1 MKAKIIT
8 RIITAILA
16 VIICFSGI
24 PAFSASEVENQ
35 TNVEFDLSNI
45 NLDDY
50 GDVITNEE
58 LGFNLSSSGVITK
71 RQLEQMINAPA
82 MLSARASSNTTI
94 TLTYCYD
101 TAGNIIKA
109 VSSTDFRNAG
119 AIQYRFTTNDGM
131 RVYCIEPGVYIA
143 GGVNLSTVSD
153 EAWKNLSQAQR
164 QSINTALCYGLEGSP
179 DATMVGTINEDQAY
193 IATQL
198 IIWEIVKGE
207 RSPNAPY
214 SLNTG
219 KSGYLNLFCAG
230 GANPN
235 IKAAYNNITSRMSK
249 YWTVPSF
256 THALKSKA
264 PVITLD
270 AVYNERSGAWT
281 YSSKTL
287 NDANGV
293 LSDFDLAGTYD
304 VGNATVTVTQ
314 DGNSL
319 TFTCSNGKLNTI
331 SSEYSTNSE
340 KSGIPMTQQGVLI
353 AYGSP
358 SLQDVVGGGSIDPP
372 KAYMKISVDVKHTGT
387 LTRDARIQ
395 KVGWTQS
402 EYDNPDLSETESS
415 LNTQENIEGWYFN
428 VNPSPLFK
436 DKYGINSFVLGPTD
450 ATGFTQ
456 SLSDYIIENIDENLT
471 YDVPTGI
478 YRFVELGKLK
488 DGADGSDINNDY
500 YFPDGWR
507 PDNKTAFDTGEV
519 FTGTINFTGANI
531 KIDNIGYAANIFDV
545 PFELK
550 KINADSASAKDFYF
564 TATNKETGD
573 IHLLRTDSN
582 GNAYLADDTSKSTT
596 IILPEGTYTIH
607 ELGKL
612 VSGDGS
618 NYATDYA
625 IPELYDAPTDFDVE
639 ISADAYKAAQ
649 EDGLDAIERTVVN
662 TVSAYIEI
670 VKKDKDT
677 GYTLAG
683 AVFGIYYDKECTSLL
698 EVVTTNAYG
707 KARTESKYATGTYYV
722 QEITA
727 PENYILDSTIH
738 TVVIEP
744 KNYTNYTVTIN
755 ATNEK
760 YPTKI
765 RIIKT
770 DEESG
775 KPLKGVVFGVYS
787 DKNCT
792 TLLEQVTT
800 DANGYA
806 YTSKYKPTRTLYIK
820 EISTILGYVLSDEVK
835 SVTIKNT
842 NVPNNTVTV
851 SFTNKRERISL
862 TGQKTWNDYND
873 IIGHRPESITVKL
886 YDSND
891 MNTVIQSATTSA
903 ENNWKYTFTNLYKY
917 NEDGEEIVY
926 TVVEEDVTYYK
937 PKVTGINV
945 KNSILMGSVTLV
957 KDSGSNTPLKDVQFE
972 LYKSDGTK
980 LSVYYAGNS
989 YVFAGAENV
998 GITTM
1003 STNASGKIVIS
1014 NLPVGSYYFI
1024 ETATLDGYMPYESK
1038 IRFTING
1045 YSGNVINANVTV
1057 RNNKILMFN
1066 TGGNGD
1072 KIIYLLAGIIG
1083 FFALILIAL
1092 LFTKKSKKGKE
1103 PMKKMLSIM
1112 MAFMLIGVMM
1122 LSCIPGASAAS
1133 FNLNTKSSFSFACDK
1148 PGYEFSIY
1156 NVGSVVKT
1164 SNPYEVKYTSNIT
1177 ELKNSI
1183 LNGDSAALLS
1193 ALDELSVDKLGSA
1206 VGTYNTTVDGAT
1218 KKFTNQAQGI
1228 YYVRATNFPAGVKS
1242 VTNSVFA
1249 LPYYTAEDG
1258 WIYSLENIA
1267 LASKVEEDNPEI
1279 VKTITNST
1287 KNNVNYSD
1295 VSLGDTVNFEIK
1307 TSQVGSSSNTA
1318 SKDFKLKSYIITDKM
1333 SKGLTL
1339 DPNSFAVKLVDANG
1353 NTVATL
1359 DKTTDY
1365 VVDIKATLGADT
1377 DFTVSLTESYLQE
1390 TEFYGEN
1397 VSDVITSYS
1406 AVLNKYATTAFTG
1419 NPNEAVKL
1427 TYSNKTGVTAEVEGN
1442 EVYVYTYGIKAHK
1455 QDDNGKALANAEFSM
1470 YKTAEDAKENKNAIA
1485 SGVSDAKGLVE
1496 FKNTSGEVIR
1506 LQSGNYYIVETKA
1519 PAGYNRYTDTI
1530 EVKITAEYANT
1541 FTNGTWIS
1549 SAPADGIAEVTVTNS
1564 KVIYPQT
1571 GGEGNT
1577 LFYLYG
1583 AVGFA
1588 MMFGLLI
1595 LAKKK
1600 KRATSAQ

>member
-24 PAFSASEVENQ
+24 PAFSASEVENE

-58 LGFNLSSSGVITK
+58 LGFNLSSTGVITK

-143 GGVNLSTVSD
+143 GGVNLSTASI
-153 EAWKNLSQAQR
+153 EAWDNLLANQQKA
-164 QSINTALCYGLEGSP
+164 INTVLCYGLEGSP

-207 RSPNAPY
+207 RNPITPF
-214 SLNTG
+214 SLNSG
-219 KSGYLNLFCAG
+219 KSGYLNLYCAG

-249 YWTVPSF
+249 YQTLPSF
-256 THALKSKA
+256 TRNRVSVA

-281 YSSKTL
+281 YGSKTL

-314 DGNSL
+314 DGNNL
-319 TFTCSNGKLNTI
+319 TFTCSNGKPNATAT
-331 SSEYSTNSE
+331 EFSTKSE

-372 KAYMKISVDVKHTGT
+372 NAYMKLKVNIKRTGT

-395 KVGWTQS
+395 KSCWTQS
-402 EYDNPDLSETESS
+402 ESEDDNVLEGEGSLSTEDN
-415 LNTQENIEGWYFN
+415 LTGWYFK
-428 VNPSPLFK
+428 VKGSTMFK
-436 DKYGINSFVLGPTD
+436 EKYGVDTFILGPTD

-456 SLSDYIIENIDENLT
+456 SISDYIIENIDEELT
-471 YDVPTGI
+471 YDVPMGV
-478 YRFVELGKLK
+478 YEFVELGKLK
-488 DGADGSDINNDY
+488 DGATGADLENDY
-500 YFPDGWR
+500 YFPEGWR
-507 PDNKTAFDTGEV
+507 ADNKVNVDGET
-519 FTGTINFTGANI
+519 FTGLINFSGTVN
-531 KIDNIGYAANIFDV
+531 KIDNIGYATNIFDI
-545 PFELK
+545 PFKLNK
-550 KINADSASAKDFYF
+550 VNADSASAKDFYF

-573 IHLLRTDSN
+573 VYLLRTDSN
-582 GNAYLADDTSKSTT
+582 GNAYISSDTSKNTT
-596 IILPEGTYTIH
+596 IILPEGTYVIH

-698 EVVTTNAYG
+698 EAVTTNAYG
-707 KARTESKYATGTYYV
+707 KAKTESKYATGTYYV

-760 YPTKI
+760 YPTKV

-820 EISTILGYVLSDEVK
+820 EISTIQGYVLSDEVK
-835 SVTIKNT
+835 SVTIKVT

-851 SFTNKRERISL
+851 NFTNKRERISL
-862 TGQKTWNDYND
+862 TGEKTWNDYND
-873 IIGHRPESITVKL
+873 IMGHRPDEITVNL

-903 ENNWKYTFTNLYKY
+903 DNNWKYTFSNLYKY

-926 TVVEEDVTYYK
+926 TVVEESVENYK

-945 KNSILMGSVTLV
+945 RNNVLTGSVTLV
-957 KDSGSNTPLKDVQFE
+957 KDSGSNAPMKGVQFE
-972 LYKSDGTK
+972 LYKTDGTK
-980 LSVYYAGNS
+980 LSVRYAGNG

-1003 STNASGKIVIS
+1003 STDASGKIIIS
-1014 NLPVGSYYFI
+1014 NLPIGSYYFI
-1024 ETATLDGYMPYESK
+1024 ETATLDGFMPYESK
-1038 IRFTING
+1038 IKFNIDG
-1045 YSGNVINANVTV
+1045 YGNSVINAKVAV

-1072 KIIYLLAGIIG
+1072 KMIYLLAGIIG

-1092 LFTKKSKKGKE
+1092 LFFKKSKKGKE

-1112 MAFMLIGVMM
+1112 MAFMLISVMM
-1122 LSCIPGASAAS
+1122 LNCIPGVSAAS
-1133 FNLNTKSSFSFACDK
+1133 FNLNTKSSFSFACSK
-1148 PGYEFSIY
+1148 TGYEFSIY

-1177 ELKNSI
+1177 ELKDPI

-1193 ALDELSVDKLGSA
+1193 ALDELSVDKLGNA

-1218 KKFTNQAQGI
+1218 KTFTNQAQGI

-1249 LPYYTAEDG
+1249 LPYYTEENG

-1267 LASKVEEDNPEI
+1267 LASKVEEDTPEI

-1353 NTVATL
+1353 NTIATL

-1377 DFTVSLTESYLQE
+1377 DFTVSLTETYLKE

-1442 EVYVYTYGIKAHK
+1442 EVYVYTYSIKAHK

-1496 FKNTSGEVIR
+1496 FKNASGEVIR

-1549 SAPADGIAEVTVTNS
+1549 SAPADGVAEVTVTNS

-1577 LFYLYG
+1577 MFYLYG

-1588 MMFGLLI
+1588 MMFGLLV